1 MEWVVEERSLWH
13 YQHFKKRELLV
24 MCSVFA
30 LRYVFKTH
38 TFALRYMRYRYIRLI
53 HQFLL
58 SFLYNIL

>member
-1 MEWVVEERSLWH
+1 MGSGRKEFMALST
-13 YQHFKKRELLV
+13 FKEMRTVLV

-38 TFALRYMRYRYIRLI
+38 TFALRYMRYRYRSLI